1 MAQATASTSS
11 SSGGKSS
18 LKRDA
23 GRIGLLYA
31 GVGGMIGSGWLLGP
45 LHAAQEAGP
54 LSIGTWII
62 GAVAVLSLAL
72 CYAELSTLFPKS
84 GALIHMSYV
93 SHGQLVG
100 RIWSWILFLAY
111 VTVAPVEAQ
120 AVLTYANN
128 YIPGLIDRQTEVLT
142 PIGFVLAAILLGIMV
157 AVNFLAIRLVLKIN
171 SYATSVKILI
181 PAGTV
186 LVLLLLSFHT
196 GNLGNAV
203 TKPNIDGMF
212 SAVSSAGVF
221 FALFGFRQAIDLAGE
236 SSDPSRD
243 LPFAVIGTV
252 LIGAVLYIGLQFAFL
267 LAIDPKI
274 LAEHGWHDLS
284 FTGISGPFAALA
296 VASGAAWWGVVLYGD
311 AILSPAACGFIY
323 TTTTA
328 RIVMAAGETGGLP
341 SIMDR
346 INARGVPW
354 TALLLAYAVGC
365 IFFFPFPSWQKL
377 ITYISSVTVLSYGI
391 GPILLVHLRRT
402 TKDLK
407 SPFRLPG
414 AFVIAPFA
422 FISANLV
429 IFWAG
434 FTTVN
439 FLFLLLI
446 VIFVGYIA
454 YELLVARRP
463 LGDLGLDQAWWLAP
477 YFGGLWLLSYIGPV
491 ALKGV
496 GVLGLY
502 TGMLAIAILSLLVFW
517 LALRVANDQATTQNA
532 IDHLQEDI
540 RESKE
545 LPGEA

>member
-1 MAQATASTSS
+1 MASATTSG
-11 SSGGKSS
+11 SGEGKSS
-18 LKRDA
+18 LRRDA

-45 LHAAQEAGP
+45 LHAAQAAGP

-62 GAVAVLSLAL
+62 GAVAVLLIAL

-93 SHGQLVG
+93 GHGQLVG

-111 VTVAPVEAQ
+111 VTVAPVEAT

-128 YIPGLIDRQTEVLT
+128 YIPGLIHRDTEVLT
-142 PIGFVLAAILLGIMV
+142 ALGFVLAIILLGIMV

-171 SYATSVKILI
+171 SAATSIKILI

-186 LVLLLLSFHT
+186 VVLLLLSFHPQ
-196 GNLGNAV
+196 NLGHAI

-212 SAVSSAGVF
+212 AAVSEAGIF

-236 SSDPSRD
+236 SSNPSRD

-252 LIGAVLYIGLQFAFL
+252 LIGTVLYLGLQFAFL
-267 LAIDPKI
+267 LSIDPAI
-274 LAEHGWHDLS
+274 IAEHGWHDLA

-296 VASGAAWWGVVLYGD
+296 VAAGAAWWGIVLYGD

-341 SIMDR
+341 GIMDR
-346 INARGVPW
+346 VNRRGVPW
-354 TALLLAYAVGC
+354 TALILAYAVGI

-391 GPILLVHLRRT
+391 GPILLLHLRRT
-402 TKDLK
+402 MPTLE
-407 SPFRLPG
+407 SPFRLPA
-414 AFVIAPFA
+414 AFVIAPLA
-422 FISANLV
+422 FISSNLV

-439 FLFLLLI
+439 FLFVLLCI
-446 VIFVGYIA
+446 IFVGYLA
-454 YELLVARRP
+454 YELVIARRP
-463 LGDLGLDQAWWLAP
+463 VGELGLNQAWWLIP
-477 YFGGLWLLSYIGPV
+477 YFAGLWVLSYLGPT
-491 ALKGV
+491 ALEGS

-502 TGMLAIAILSLLVFW
+502 TGMLAIALLSLLVFW
-517 LALRVANDQATTQNA
+517 LALRAANDEPTTQGA
-532 IDHLQEDI
+532 IDHLREEI
-540 RESKE
+540 REAKE